1 MFEVIVERFFSPPPG
16 GRGYS
21 SERVAGKC
29 ETEAEA
35 KIKVA
40 SLKNEHTGDF
50 YVSYRKA
57 TEKLLEVK
65 EVKTMITA
73 QEAKQLYD
81 ESGAEVDQFL
91 KNEVEQKV
99 ADAAKGGKR
108 QVFVYMGSVKQFE
121 YLDRTVTPLQKAV
134 ADKLKTLGYRVEIKL
149 DGDKYVPRGLADDY
163 GKGPTIQNYGI
174 QISW

>member
-1 MFEVIVERFFSPPPG
+1 
-16 GRGYS
+16 
-21 SERVAGKC
+21 
-29 ETEAEA
+29 
-35 KIKVA
+35 
-40 SLKNEHTGDF
+40 
-50 YVSYRKA
+50 
-57 TEKLLEVK
+57 
-65 EVKTMITA
+65 MITA

-121 YLDRTVTPLQKAV
+121 YLDRTITPLQQAV
-134 ADKLKTLGYRVEIKL
+134 ADKLKTLGYRADIKL

-163 GKGPTIQNYGI
+163 GNGPTIQNYGI